1 MTYKY
6 VGFNW
11 GLAGILVI
19 GGRER
24 SVEFWS
30 AANLIPEQGSC
41 VLEDYPRGLGGPTV
55 NLVSGRLVTCQEN
68 ACDIYLD
75 GTWQHLQ
82 NTATNRSYHTSAST
96 KDALL
101 LIGGK
106 YSNSTEW
113 IPMNGSLA
121 QPGPFTVRHGIHHCT
136 IQVSVDVIVV
146 TGGIGTD
153 YHVTQYQLVNGQ
165 HTFLPSMG
173 QPRSNHA
180 CGVYKDSGGQQVR
193 LTYHW
198 R

>member
-1 MTYKY
+1 MN

-11 GLAGILVI
+11 GLAWILVI

-82 NTATNRSYHTSAST
+82 NTATNRSYHSSAST
-96 KDALL
+96 KDADMIFVKCFTLANFT
-101 LIGGK
+101 K
-106 YSNSTEW
+106 YQNLPEKKRVNRDILDSKY
-113 IPMNGSLA
+113 
-121 QPGPFTVRHGIHHCT
+121 GI
-136 IQVSVDVIVV
+136 
-146 TGGIGTD
+146 
-153 YHVTQYQLVNGQ
+153 
-165 HTFLPSMG
+165 
-173 QPRSNHA
+173 
-180 CGVYKDSGGQQVR
+180 
-193 LTYHW
+193 
-198 R
+198 